1 MNKECIVDAIIDF
14 FIKEIFC
21 YIDNSK
27 IKKFFTFIYSKCHQ
41 WKIM

>member
-21 YIDNSK
+21 FESIIQRLKNFLLLSIQNAINGK
-27 IKKFFTFIYSKCHQ
+27 
-41 WKIM
+41 